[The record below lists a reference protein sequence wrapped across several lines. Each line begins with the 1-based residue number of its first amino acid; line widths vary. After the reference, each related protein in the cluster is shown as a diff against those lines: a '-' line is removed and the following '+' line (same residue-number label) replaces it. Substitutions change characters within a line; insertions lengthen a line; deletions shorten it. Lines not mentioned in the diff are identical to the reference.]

1 LTADRFH
8 LVSSGCLKTG
18 QRSRNRDRRSDE
30 FDRATGIGNDHSVNN
45 DLAARD
51 NSQA

>member
-1 LTADRFH
+1 LTADRFD
-8 LVSSGCLKTG
+8 LVSSSCLKTG
-18 QRSRNRDRRSDE
+18 QRSRDRDRRSDE
-30 FDRATGIGNDHSVNN
+30 FDRATGIGNDHSLNN